1 MSRAFSPP
9 DTLSPT
15 DVRTVADVRRTVW
28 INGILGLGA
37 GSTICSL
44 GHVVLQ
50 KIQSKYLPVE
60 TEGVKVVDPKNM
72 TMLQKM
78 LKPLPPLG
86 RNTFMLSLLG
96 GGALGSFVMS
106 TTAGENSILITA
118 VCAISNDSNLL
129 VLIDELLSTYNY
141 CLGKNAVHLLHPIFK
156 IGRDEHA
163 GQSPYQIALNKSK
176 QAATSESQQPVNRE
190 IEDELDAAHHR
201 ARSLQRRASMK
212 ERLESGHSLS
222 STHVNWPQQ
231 EVEDEETTKLRGL
244 NRAEAW
250 ERRQMQRREWVHD
263 RIEKGRALSDATGG
277 RWDEK

>member
-106 TTAGENSILITA
+106 TTA
-118 VCAISNDSNLL
+118 
-129 VLIDELLSTYNY
+129 
-141 CLGKNAVHLLHPIFK
+141 GKNAVHLLHPIFK